1 MSGGKTGTAPRRA
14 VKVDP
19 RLRARRVAVQREL
32 GRRRLRIL
40 LAIAAVP
47 ALLGA
52 AYLLVDSAMLD
63 VDRVQV
69 IGASQSTPAEVAAM
83 SGIARGEPMVR
94 IDAAAAARRVEQLPW
109 VESAR
114 VVRRWPGTVR
124 IEVAEYVPAAFVRR
138 SSSTVA
144 LVASDG
150 RVLGDTESAPGGLL
164 EIVGVRRP
172 PEIGATLS
180 PPGAAGLASE
190 LPSELVDR
198 IARVDLSHGVT
209 LHLADG
215 PQIRLGDVDDLGAKA
230 AAALAVLERL
240 GEEPAEYVD
249 VGVPSAPVVGTG
261 SGEVMPGLD
270 APVDAAASTQPH
282 PHDSSPDS
290 AAEQEEAP

>member
-1 MSGGKTGTAPRRA
+1 MSVGKTGTAPRRA

-32 GRRRLRIL
+32 GRRRLRL
-40 LAIAAVP
+40 LLGIAAVP

-83 SGIARGEPMVR
+83 TGIENGEPMVR
-94 IDAAAAARRVEQLPW
+94 IDAAAAARRAEALPW

-124 IEVAEYVPAAFVRR
+124 IEVTEYLPAAFVRR

-144 LVASDG
+144 LVAPDG
-150 RVLGDTESAPGGLL
+150 RVLGDTETAPGGLL
-164 EIVGVRRP
+164 EIVGVRRL

-180 PPGAAGLASE
+180 PPGVAGLASE
-190 LPSELVDR
+190 LPAALVGR
-198 IARVDLSHGVT
+198 VARVDLSQGVT

-215 PQIRLGDVDDLGAKA
+215 PQIRLGDVDDLGAKSA
-230 AAALAVLERL
+230 AVLAVLELL

-249 VGVPSAPVVGTG
+249 VRVPSAPVVGTG
-261 SGEVMPGLD
+261 SGHVMPGLD
-270 APVDAAASTQPH
+270 APLDLGVTTQPA
-282 PHDSSPDS
+282 SRVLSP
-290 AAEQEEAP
+290 AATAEQEEAP